1 MADPGNPLNQHPI
14 VFSAR
19 KSGMSSQ
26 MVEIAHEPLKR
37 IVIRELVKYD
47 NPQQLVNALSFIMK
61 MGQPVLLTWAENIVF
76 VSQPIPPSDMPE
88 EYARGELYI
97 ASISYAPMA
106 EFVHNVRSGNVEMPV
121 IDVSRSPLSQELA
134 RFLRTKIEDA

>member
-1 MADPGNPLNQHPI
+1 
-14 VFSAR
+14 
-19 KSGMSSQ
+19 MSSQ
-26 MVEIAHEPLKR
+26 MVEIAYEPLKR

-47 NPQQLVNALSFIMK
+47 SPLQLVNALSFIMK
-61 MGQPVLLTWAENIVF
+61 MGQPVLLTWADSMVF

-106 EFVHNVRSGNVEMPV
+106 EFVHNVKSGNIEMPV

-134 RFLRTKIEDA
+134 RFLKTKIEDA

>member
-1 MADPGNPLNQHPI
+1 
-14 VFSAR
+14 
-19 KSGMSSQ
+19 MSSQ
-26 MVEIAHEPLKR
+26 TVEIAHEPLKR

-47 NPQQLVNALSFIMK
+47 NPPQLVNALSFIMK
-61 MGQPVLLTWAENIVF
+61 MGQPVLLTWADNMVF
-76 VSQPIPPSDMPE
+76 VSQTIPPSDLPE

-106 EFVHNVRSGNVEMPV
+106 EFVHNVKSGNIEMPV

-134 RFLRTKIEDA
+134 RFLKTKLDDA

>member
-1 MADPGNPLNQHPI
+1 MQQMSNP
-14 VFSAR
+14 
-19 KSGMSSQ
+19 
-26 MVEIAHEPLKR
+26 MVEIAYEPLKK
-37 IVIRELVKYD
+37 IVVRELVKYD
-47 NPQQLVNALSFIMK
+47 SPQQLVNALAFIMK
-61 MGQPVLLTWAENIVF
+61 MGQPVLLTWADNVVF

-106 EFVHNVRSGNVEMPV
+106 EFVHNVKAGNIEMPV

-134 RFLRTKIEDA
+134 RFLKAKLDHA

>member
-1 MADPGNPLNQHPI
+1 
-14 VFSAR
+14 
-19 KSGMSSQ
+19 MSSQ
-26 MVEIAHEPLKR
+26 MVEIAYEPLKK
-37 IVIRELVKYD
+37 IVVRELVRYD
-47 NPQQLVNALSFIMK
+47 TPQQLVNALSFIMK
-61 MGQPVLLTWAENIVF
+61 MGQPVLLTWADSMVF

-97 ASISYAPMA
+97 ASISYAAMP

-134 RFLRTKIEDA
+134 RFLRTKLEQK

>member
-1 MADPGNPLNQHPI
+1 MTTQT
-14 VFSAR
+14 
-19 KSGMSSQ
+19 
-26 MVEIAHEPLKR
+26 VEIAHEPLKKL
-37 IVIRELVKYD
+37 VVRELVKYD
-47 NPQQLVNALSFIMK
+47 SPLQLVNALSFLMK
-61 MGQPVLLTWAENIVF
+61 MGQPVLLTWAEGVVF

-106 EFVHNVRSGNVEMPV
+106 EFAHNVKSGNVEMPV

-134 RFLRTKIEDA
+134 RFLKSKLED

>member
-1 MADPGNPLNQHPI
+1 
-14 VFSAR
+14 
-19 KSGMSSQ
+19 MSSQ

-37 IVIRELVKYD
+37 IVVRELVKYD

-106 EFVHNVRSGNVEMPV
+106 EFVHNVKSGNIEMPV

-134 RFLRTKIEDA
+134 

>member
-1 MADPGNPLNQHPI
+1 
-14 VFSAR
+14 
-19 KSGMSSQ
+19 MSSQ

-61 MGQPVLLTWAENIVF
+61 MGQPVLLTWADSMVF

-106 EFVHNVRSGNVEMPV
+106 EFVHNVKAGNVEMPV
-121 IDVSRSPLSQELA
+121 IDVSRSPLSQDLA
-134 RFLRTKIEDA
+134 RFLKAKLDDA